1 MLEWPVWIQILASL
15 ANKLLEKERVQLEP
29 IRRETHQSKRK
40 KETRKGRNQR
50 KREQE
55 RERERERGFTR
66 RIREMENGE
75 SSTWLIVNFWS
86 TSIHVLT
93 EQKKKNKRYLS
104 TGFCFNYLQFS
115 MRKYSLQIE
124 LRLFMRLRK
133 ILQRKIILTN
143 TFYIHRSL
151 FSSFP
156 NLTSRLLFFFFF
168 FLSSLSLLDEFI

>member
-1 MLEWPVWIQILASL
+1 
-15 ANKLLEKERVQLEP
+15 
-29 IRRETHQSKRK
+29 
-40 KETRKGRNQR
+40 
-50 KREQE
+50 
-55 RERERERGFTR
+55 
-66 RIREMENGE
+66 MENGE

-86 TSIHVLT
+86 TSDVLT

-168 FLSSLSLLDEFI
+168 FSFVPFLAWRVCIKSWIYVTDTLDFIRRPLEDQGETNPWKFPSAERTGRWRDSNGDRKFNYRDPRFWFVAKRREILCLR